1 MIKEGSSVHESHD
14 FQLPEPQRDTSR
26 KIIHID
32 MDAFFSSVEERDN
45 PSLKG
50 KPVIIAKHPKKTGG
64 KGIVST
70 ANYEAR
76 KYSVHSAMSAYKAYE
91 RCPHGIFI
99 DGNYRAY
106 KKASL
111 QIREIM
117 HRYTPMVEPM
127 SIDEAYLD
135 VTTNNK
141 KIPSATILAKQ
152 IQKDIWKETKLTS
165 SAGVSYNKFIAKI
178 ASDMKKP
185 AGLTVVPPDEA
196 LPFLKQLPIEKF
208 PGIGPKT
215 AQKMHELNIYTG
227 DDLYQMEQMDLISL
241 FGKAGISYY
250 HRARGI
256 DNKPLNMNRERKS
269 VGKERTYFH
278 NLTTDGEVTAELW
291 KIAQEVV
298 TALNRVQKHGKTVVL
313 KIRYRSFETLT
324 RQVSA
329 PHYVET
335 PEAIYDQAAGM
346 WEAVG
351 MAEKGVR
358 LLGITVSN
366 LDPVHYRPMTLF

>member
-1 MIKEGSSVHESHD
+1 
-14 FQLPEPQRDTSR
+14 
-26 KIIHID
+26 

-76 KYSVHSAMSAYKAYE
+76 KYGVHSAMSAYKAYE
-91 RCPHGIFI
+91 QCPHGIFI

-106 KKASL
+106 REASL

-117 HRYTPMVEPM
+117 QRYTPMVEPV
-127 SIDEAYLD
+127 SIDEAYMD

-152 IQKDIWKETKLTS
+152 IQNDIWQETKLTS

-215 AQKMHELNIYTG
+215 AQKMHDLNIYTG
-227 DDLYQMEQMDLISL
+227 EDLYQMEQMDLISL
-241 FGKAGISYY
+241 FGKAGTSYY

-256 DNKPLNMNRERKS
+256 DNKPLNMQRERKS

-278 NLTTDGEVTAELW
+278 NLTTDSEVTDELR

-329 PHYVET
+329 PHYFET
-335 PEAIYDQAAGM
+335 PEAINDQAAGI
-346 WEAVG
+346 WEEVG

-358 LLGITVSN
+358 LLGITITN
-366 LDPVHYRPMTLF
+366 LDPIHYRPMTLF

>member
-1 MIKEGSSVHESHD
+1 MDESHD
-14 FQLPEPQRDTSR
+14 FQLPEPQRDISR

-32 MDAFFSSVEERDN
+32 MDAFFSSVEERDD

-76 KYSVHSAMSAYKAYE
+76 KYGVHSAMSAYKAYE

-106 KKASL
+106 KEASL
-111 QIREIM
+111 HIREIM
-117 HRYTPMVEPM
+117 QRYTPMVEPM

-135 VTTNNK
+135 VTTNHQ

-152 IQKDIWKETKLTS
+152 IQRDIWNETKLTS

-215 AQKMHELNIYTG
+215 AQKMHDLNIYTG
-227 DDLYQMEQMDLISL
+227 EDLYQMEQMDLISL

-256 DNKPLNMNRERKS
+256 DNKPLNMKRERKS
-269 VGKERTYFH
+269 VGKEHTYFH

-329 PHYVET
+329 PHYFER
-335 PEAIYDQAAGM
+335 PEEIYDQAAGI
-346 WEAVG
+346 WEEVG
-351 MAEKGVR
+351 MPEKGVR
-358 LLGITVSN
+358 LLGITVTN
-366 LDPVHYRPMTLF
+366 LDPIHYRPMTLF